1 MATSDAA
8 LRNLMSR
15 QANALG
21 IGAGGSASGAHQP
34 PMVDNLINS
43 IVEHGG
49 AGTSLDTLDAA
60 LLEEFKQQVKL
71 WCELDTAIKRLQN
84 AIRERKKAQDVM
96 KTKILDFMQRYRVED
111 LNTRD
116 GVVRYKTAYVK
127 APLSQRNIR
136 DKLTEYFTND
146 PAALTII
153 KKVFDDREQVEK
165 VSLRRITNG
174 GV

>member
-1 MATSDAA
+1 MATTSDAA
-8 LRNLMSR
+8 LRNMMSR
-15 QANALG
+15 HM
-21 IGAGGSASGAHQP
+21 GSQPAP

-43 IVEHGG
+43 IVEHGA
-49 AGTSLDTLDAA
+49 AGSGGGGPTSLDTLDAA

-84 AIRERKKAQDVM
+84 AIRERKKAQNVM

-146 PAALTII
+146 PAALGII
-153 KKVFDDREQVEK
+153 RKVFEEREQVEK

-174 GV
+174 NGGYQG